1 MSKPLGVALGVSED
15 GPTMRV
21 TRPSSA
27 EDAIWRAVEEAQCA
41 GWTAKQFKREVAQ
54 AWKEQMERQAK
65 WDADTLRK

>member
-1 MSKPLGVALGVSED
+1 
-15 GPTMRV
+15 MRV